1 MENKLKVGI
10 IGSRFYRNHRKI
22 KDTIFKLIERYGE
35 DLTVVSGGCNAGA
48 DKFAKKFAL
57 ELGCRYLEYNPS
69 HTVKNLYSALH
80 ENFYGKKYK
89 PSNYY
94 HRNKLLAKGVDCIIA
109 FIPENT
115 KANGTKNTIQHAK
128 KFNKKVVIIN

>member
-48 DKFAKKFAL
+48 DKFAKK
-57 ELGCRYLEYNPS
+57 
-69 HTVKNLYSALH
+69 
-80 ENFYGKKYK
+80 
-89 PSNYY
+89 
-94 HRNKLLAKGVDCIIA
+94 LLDL
-109 FIPENT
+109 
-115 KANGTKNTIQHAK
+115 
-128 KFNKKVVIIN
+128 